1 MHDNNND
8 DVILHIIVII
18 TVICTVLYN
27 NFKCLIHSK
36 ATPGSIPKQDMQDT
50 GSTSTTG
57 TKTLTTKIQSP
68 SKFTTLGKDMVDQ
81 KKVDGGKKK
90 ANRSTRSLSS
100 VRSKQSRKR
109 SVSQSDTTTKTNLQ
123 LLTAED

>member
-27 NFKCLIHSK
+27 NFRCLIHSK
-36 ATPGSIPKQDMQDT
+36 PTPSSIPKQDTQGT

-57 TKTLTTKIQSP
+57 TKSSTTKIQSP
-68 SKFTTLGKDMVDQ
+68 SKSTTLGKDMVDQ
-81 KKVDGGKKK
+81 KKVDGGTKK
-90 ANRSTRSLSS
+90 ANRFTRSLSS
-100 VRSKQSRKR
+100 VRSKQSKKR
-109 SVSQSDTTTKTNLQ
+109 SVSQLDTTTKTNLR
-123 LLTAED
+123 LATAED